1 MLESN
6 SKLYYSIK
14 EVSEMTELKPYVL
27 RYWESE
33 FPSLKPTKNKA
44 GNRTYKKHDI
54 QVILDIKV
62 LLYDKK
68 FTIKGAVE
76 ELKNRSN
83 KPVNDKELSN
93 ADGDAGVL
101 DGGGGG
107 RGPSEGQAL
116 AVRRARPSSGVE
128 AHDKGLGLRR
138 AVRRGVA
145 ERFGRQDFFDVGD
158 DERRGL
164 ERGPSGRRD
173 LCGRRG
179 AAGGGPWREGRRVLS
194 RVFWLAHGNVRG
206 GGLRRLD
213 ARGGRAH
220 VRSIL
225 AEGVE
230 GKFIKKKNL

>member
-83 KPVNDKELSN
+83 KPVKDKELSN
-93 ADGDAGVL
+93 AQV
-101 DGGGGG
+101 
-107 RGPSEGQAL
+107 SAL
-116 AVRRARPSSGVE
+116 NE
-128 AHDKGLGLRR
+128 IKNELK
-138 AVRRGVA
+138 
-145 ERFGRQDFFDVGD
+145 
-158 DERRGL
+158 
-164 ERGPSGRRD
+164 
-173 LCGRRG
+173 
-179 AAGGGPWREGRRVLS
+179 
-194 RVFWLAHGNVRG
+194 N
-206 GGLRRLD
+206 
-213 ARGGRAH
+213 
-220 VRSIL
+220 IL
-225 AEGVE
+225 N
-230 GKFIKKKNL
+230 ILNRH

>member
-83 KPVNDKELSN
+83 TSITEKNLSN
-93 ADGDAGVL
+93 TQV
-101 DGGGGG
+101 
-107 RGPSEGQAL
+107 SAL
-116 AVRRARPSSGVE
+116 NE
-128 AHDKGLGLRR
+128 IKNELK
-138 AVRRGVA
+138 
-145 ERFGRQDFFDVGD
+145 
-158 DERRGL
+158 
-164 ERGPSGRRD
+164 
-173 LCGRRG
+173 
-179 AAGGGPWREGRRVLS
+179 
-194 RVFWLAHGNVRG
+194 N
-206 GGLRRLD
+206 
-213 ARGGRAH
+213 
-220 VRSIL
+220 IL
-225 AEGVE
+225 N
-230 GKFIKKKNL
+230 ILNRH